1 LELQNNCV
9 IVFLGWLSKVG
20 LKMMPRTSLFE
31 HWQTFVPL
39 ICDRLER
46 SNSPLAK
53 VISGLLP
60 DLAQRSLEWGDVSNL
75 VPLSNSISA
84 INDPHL
90 RQAINA
96 MAPSLVW
103 IKRGFFTSGNTINRA
118 YVELVG
124 PDRMLKHGQFRCG
137 LYWQLAQTYYPKHRH
152 NANELYHIFSGNAL
166 WQTGDED
173 FILRESG
180 SSFEHLNGIDHAT
193 QTLEHD
199 MLAFWAWRGDL
210 SFDSYTM
217 DSIIAY

>member
-1 LELQNNCV
+1 MVLELQNNCV
-9 IVFLGWLSKVG
+9 IVFRGWLSKVG
-20 LKMMPRTSLFE
+20 LKTMPRTSLFE
-31 HWQTFVPL
+31 HWQNF
-39 ICDRLER
+39 
-46 SNSPLAK
+46 
-53 VISGLLP
+53 
-60 DLAQRSLEWGDVSNL
+60 

-118 YVELVG
+118 YAELVG
-124 PDRMLKHGQFRCG
+124 PDGMLKHGQFRCG

-180 SSFEHLNGIDHAT
+180 SSFEHLKGIDHAT

-217 DSIIAY
+217 DSIIAD